1 MNELYPKLSTAK
13 VNEGVFI
20 GPDISKIMKSE
31 EFKSALS
38 QTELTPW
45 LSIIKIKENFLGKHR
60 ATNYEEIIVMG

>member
-1 MNELYPKLSTAK
+1 MCIRDRFKVLNELFPKLSTAR

-38 QTELTPW
+38 QVELAQY
-45 LSIIKIKENFLGKHR
+45 N
-60 ATNYEEIIVMG
+60 